1 MSIPRPQVLIGLNV
15 VDASLTPFFTLGDP
29 VKGVLGN
36 PTYRLGGGLF
46 DVTDKVRSIRIARG
60 RSRDF
65 SSFPAGEASVT
76 LNNFDRAFDPVFEDS
91 PFYGSIIPRRELQ
104 IRSNGELI
112 FSGWIDDWNLFYS
125 KTGESLVDAIAS
137 DATAIL
143 AKQNLNQ
150 FTPTAQLS
158 GARVNSVLSRPE
170 IAWNVGLRN
179 IDAGNATMGTQL
191 VPDKTPV
198 LAYLQSIAS
207 SETGSLF
214 VDKEGEVTFK
224 QKYSPSGVDELVVF
238 AQESEVGLPFDN
250 LQVVYGTELLYNEVT
265 ASREGGGTA
274 IASAIESQG
283 IYGVRELKI
292 DGLLLSSDEQLIDLV
307 VDYATTYSEPEYRF
321 ESLEVKVHK
330 LEEAD
335 KNRVLK
341 LDVGDVVQIQF
352 TPNGIPPAITRFVEI
367 IRSDHFVSFD
377 EHIMTLGFKSLETAP
392 FILDDEVFGRLDIA
406 TLTK

>member
-15 VDASLTPFFTLGDP
+15 VDTSLTPFFTLGDP
-29 VKGVLGN
+29 
-36 PTYRLGGGLF
+36 RLGGGLF
-46 DVTDKVRSIRIARG
+46 DVTNKVRSIRISRG

-104 IRSNGELI
+104 ILSNGELI

-125 KTGESLVDAIAS
+125 KTGESLVDAVAT
-137 DATAIL
+137 DATSIL
-143 AKQNLNQ
+143 AKQSITG

-158 GARVNSVLSRPE
+158 GARIDSVLSRPE
-170 IAWNVGLRN
+170 IAWSASLRN
-179 IDAGNATMGTQL
+179 INNGNSTMGTQP

-198 LAYLQSIAS
+198 LSYLQNIAS
-207 SETGSLF
+207 SEPGSLF
-214 VDKEGEVTFK
+214 IDKEGEVTFK
-224 QKYSPSGVDELVVF
+224 QKFAPSGVDDLIVF
-238 AQESEVGLPFDN
+238 AQDSDTGLPFDN
-250 LQVVYGTELLYNEVT
+250 LQVVYGTELLYNEVV

-274 IASAIESQG
+274 IASAIESQSVYG
-283 IYGVRELKI
+283 IRELKI

-330 LEEAD
+330 LEPED
-335 KNRVLK
+335 KNRVLA
-341 LDVGDVVQIQF
+341 LDIGKVTQIQF

-367 IRSDHFVSFD
+367 IRVDHLVSFD

-392 FILDDEVFGRLDIA
+392 FILDDEVFGRLDVA